1 MNRAAW
7 LTVHLLIPWPTLRNL
22 ADSLH
27 DTAARLPDR
36 PALLGAATLTYRELD
51 ARVDEVAGAFQG
63 AGLAPGDRV
72 ALLLGNSGYFVEA
85 FYGALRAGLV
95 AVPVNNTFTAE
106 EISAILADSGA
117 RAVVVGDVHVHQLD
131 GIRETLPAL
140 EQVIVTGASSPPM
153 GTRTLR
159 QFLGGGGEP
168 ADTGVGGDDLAL
180 LSYTS
185 GTTGRPKGVCLSH
198 ANLLANHAQMSGTR
212 LSLNDDD
219 VVLCVLPLFHIYALN
234 VALAFSI
241 AQGAAVVLA
250 ERFDPIQ
257 TLALIAEQ
265 RISVLVGAP
274 PMYTAWLN
282 TPTAQASDLASVRY
296 AVSGAAPLPPRVL
309 ERFRSELGVEIW
321 EGYGLTETAP
331 VLTSVAVADRV
342 VPGSVGR
349 PLPGV
354 QLRLAD
360 RNGQDVGPGDPGEV
374 VVRGPNVFS
383 GYWQQSETSRA
394 VLDAE
399 GWFRTG
405 DIGIDEDGDLFLV
418 DRKADLIIVSGFNV
432 YPKEVEEVLFRHPK
446 VAEAA
451 VIGAP
456 HPYTGQIVRAVVVLR
471 DGEEA
476 TADEISDFCQRSLAR
491 FKCPQVVD
499 FVPALPH
506 NLSGKVVRRH
516 LREPLK

>member
-1 MNRAAW
+1 MQ
-7 LTVHLLIPWPTLRNL
+7 LLIQGPTSRNL
-22 ADSLH
+22 ANSLR

-36 PALLGAATLTYRELD
+36 PALLGGATLTYRQLNT
-51 ARVDEVAGAFQG
+51 RVDEVAAAFQ
-63 AGLAPGDRV
+63 ASGLVPGDRV
-72 ALLLGNSGYFVEA
+72 ALLLGNSRYFVEA
-85 FYGALRAGLV
+85 LYGALRAGLV
-95 AVPVNNTFTAE
+95 AVPVNTAFTAE
-106 EISAILADSGA
+106 EISAILTDSGA
-117 RAVVVGDVHVHQLD
+117 RAVVVGDAHDHLLD
-131 GIRETLPAL
+131 GIRQTLPAL
-140 EQVIVTGASSPPM
+140 EQVIVTGTSSPPM
-153 GTRTLR
+153 GTRTWQ
-159 QFLGGGGEP
+159 QFLGSGGQP
-168 ADTGVGGDDLAL
+168 ADAGVGGNDLAL

-198 ANLLANHAQMSGTR
+198 ANLLANHAQMSATR

-241 AQGAAVVLA
+241 AQGAAVALA
-250 ERFDPIQ
+250 ERFDPMQ
-257 TLALIAEQ
+257 TLAVIAEQ

-282 TPTAQASDLASVRY
+282 TPTAEPDDLASVRY

-309 ERFRSELGVEIW
+309 ERFRTELGVQIW

-331 VLTSVAVADRV
+331 VLTSVAAGDRV
-342 VPGSVGR
+342 VAGSVGR

-354 QLRLAD
+354 EVRLAD
-360 RNGQDVGPGDPGEV
+360 RNGQDVAPGDPGEV

-383 GYWQQSETSRA
+383 GYWQQPEASRA

-405 DIGIDEDGDLFLV
+405 DIGIDQGGDLFLV

-476 TADEISDFCQRSLAR
+476 TASEISDFCQRSLAR

-506 NLSGKVVRRH
+506 SLAGKVVRRH
-516 LREPLK
+516 LRPPLQ